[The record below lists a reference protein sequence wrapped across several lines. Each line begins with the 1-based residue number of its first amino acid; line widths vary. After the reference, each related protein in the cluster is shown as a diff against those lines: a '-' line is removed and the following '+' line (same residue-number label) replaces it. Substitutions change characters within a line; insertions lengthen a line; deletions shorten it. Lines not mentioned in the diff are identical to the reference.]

1 MFFNTFLTLFTNAC
15 ESFHHN
21 FNDSMYK
28 PHPNLF
34 VFLEK
39 LKEFQRRSE
48 TDTMIKRH
56 NNKNIIIMSGW
67 RRDSFK

>member
-1 MFFNTFLTLFTNAC
+1 MHVNHFIIILMTRCTN
-15 ESFHHN
+15 HIQI
-21 FNDSMYK
+21 Y
-28 PHPNLF
+28 L
-34 VFLEK
+34 FLEK